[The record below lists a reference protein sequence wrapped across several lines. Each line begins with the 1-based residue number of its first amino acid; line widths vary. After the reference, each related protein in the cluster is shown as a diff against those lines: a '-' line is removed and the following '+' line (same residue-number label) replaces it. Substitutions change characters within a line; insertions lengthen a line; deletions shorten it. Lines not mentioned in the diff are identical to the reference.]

1 MKQVG
6 AQAKSTSE
14 TYPAGDVALIGRGRR
29 ATFPNHYE
37 PPLSARPK
45 PSLLRFIVHVL
56 FERDN
61 RTDFLLLLGTGNVA
75 IGTRGRRGA
84 TS

>member
-6 AQAKSTSE
+6 AQAKSKPE
-14 TYPAGDVALIGRGRR
+14 TYPAGDVGLIGRGRR
-29 ATFPNHYE
+29 ATFPAHYE
-37 PPLSARPK
+37 PPLTAQPK

-56 FERDN
+56 FARDN
-61 RTDFLLLLGTGNVA
+61 RTDFLLLLGTGQVA
-75 IGTRGRRGA
+75 LGTRGRRGA